1 MARRKDKEIA
11 IKMRLKGASYSQ
23 IKEKLIVSKSTLNYW
38 LSEYPL
44 SDERIREL
52 RDNNPKRIENYRNT
66 MRKKREDRLEKV
78 YEKVRKDI
86 SKLSK
91 REIFIG
97 GLFLYWGEGSK
108 SMNYENVLSNTD
120 PAMLKFYIKWLEL
133 IGVPKSKMRPRLQLY
148 SDMNVKKE
156 EKYWVKELNI
166 PKSQFKKTQV
176 KESKFSQITY
186 RKEFSHGTCGIYTSN
201 RDINDYITMSLK
213 YIKNLKS

>member
-66 MRKKREDRLEKV
+66 MRKKKEDRLEKV
-78 YEKVRKDI
+78 YEKVSKDI

-91 REIFIG
+91 REIFIA

-108 SMNYENVLSNTD
+108 SKMCTTMLSNTD
-120 PAMLKFYIKWLEL
+120 SKMLKFFIKWFEL
-133 IGVPKSKMRPRLQLY
+133 LKVPKDKLKVRLQLY
-148 SDMNVKKE
+148 SDMNIKE
-156 EKYWVKELNI
+156 EIDYWSKELGI
-166 PKSQFKKTQV
+166 SKKMFGNPYI
-176 KESKFSQITY
+176 KKSKFSKITY
-186 RKEFSHGTCGIYTSN
+186 RKEFSHGTCGVYFDN
-201 RDINDYITMSLK
+201 RDVSEYVLMGIK
-213 YIKNLKS
+213 YFKNMEL